1 MTLDIHLG
9 GCFDCVSRYVFQYT
23 YTYIHIYQVCL
34 PYTVG
39 THCRFIFL
47 QAYKSHPVCCTSIKR
62 DRYRTTL
69 VEKSAYSTDTD
80 VIANVA
86 LGYYLNLELHEL
98 PYKGK

>member
-1 MTLDIHLG
+1 M
-9 GCFDCVSRYVFQYT
+9 
-23 YTYIHIYQVCL
+23 
-34 PYTVG
+34 
-39 THCRFIFL
+39 
-47 QAYKSHPVCCTSIKR
+47 
-62 DRYRTTL
+62 TL